1 MKPGLLIVKRENWF
15 ESPSYGTTENTAAT
29 PAVPVPLGEVW
40 RTYRGIDGIP
50 WPSSSQETDGL
61 ILSGGVAS
69 LDQYRAVVGILGR
82 ESQTAK
88 VDLLHI
94 RPSQSRDFFAR
105 APKEFSFIGFDVGYL
120 DGDFNCFSVLLN
132 EVIFGSL
139 PAMRQFSDKL
149 NEYLLLPSEEAARTV
164 VDVRNMFSRDT
175 PELEDLEE
183 GEGPFCIEVHL
194 WEE

>member
-1 MKPGLLIVKRENWF
+1 
-15 ESPSYGTTENTAAT
+15 
-29 PAVPVPLGEVW
+29 
-40 RTYRGIDGIP
+40 
-50 WPSSSQETDGL
+50 
-61 ILSGGVAS
+61 
-69 LDQYRAVVGILGR
+69 
-82 ESQTAK
+82 
-88 VDLLHI
+88 
-94 RPSQSRDFFAR
+94 
-105 APKEFSFIGFDVGYL
+105 L